1 MAKATIK
8 SSTGAVITVEGTET
22 EVSNIVSAYE
32 KTAAIG
38 QAKEAVKRRHASNQ
52 EVRKRLASSDLVI
65 HLKEGSFFEK
75 PKSLADISAA
85 LEEQGHLVPVTSLS
99 GVVLGLV
106 QRKMLR
112 RKKIDGKWMYG
123 K

>member
-1 MAKATIK
+1 VAKATIK
-8 SSTGAVITVEGTET
+8 SSTGAVITVEGTEA
-22 EVSNIVSAYE
+22 EVSNILSAFE

-38 QAKEAVKRRHASNQ
+38 QAKETVKKLQTSKQ
-52 EVRKRLASSDLVI
+52 EAKRKLATSDLVI
-65 HLKEGSFFEK
+65 HLKENGFFEK
-75 PKSLADISAA
+75 AKSLGDITSA

-106 QRKMLR
+106 QKRVLR
-112 RKKIDGKWMYG
+112 RKKMDGKWMYG